1 MLGFGLRYLV
11 SPGQAGLRRPPFN
24 SITWSLDRSITKFN
38 HRAHRGHR
46 GLRRRQVSGKRE
58 EAERQADGLRR
69 PPLVSITRSLDH
81 WITGSFMI
89 SQGGREDRSKTTRDF
104 ILKKERIHR
113 GDIIGGP
120 QLTFLE
126 EARIAVIR

>member
-38 HRAHRGHR
+38 HRAHRAHK

-81 WITGSFMI
+81 WVTYDLTGRK
-89 SQGGREDRSKTTRDF
+89 GGHEEDDPGFHSKG
-104 ILKKERIHR
+104 KRIHR
-113 GDIIGGP
+113 RGTEDAEKSQRRFGI
-120 QLTFLE
+120 LE
-126 EARIAVIR
+126 LGFRI